1 MGHYVAMLGVAI
13 IVLVLVVGIP
23 LGVIWG
29 GAAAALVLG
38 WFLRD
43 DALARHEGSELI
55 ETNI

>member
-1 MGHYVAMLGVAI
+1 MLGVAI